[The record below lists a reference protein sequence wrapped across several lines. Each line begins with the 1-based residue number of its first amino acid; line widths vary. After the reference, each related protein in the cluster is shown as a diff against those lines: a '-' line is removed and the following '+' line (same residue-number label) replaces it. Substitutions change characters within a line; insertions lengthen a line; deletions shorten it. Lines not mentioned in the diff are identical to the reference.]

1 MGPQPG
7 LLEDQV
13 VPVQHEVLNADH
25 RLAHLAVHQ
34 AQAQAVVHLEQ
45 AQLEVQLVA
54 LQVLDLPEALLEVLL
69 AVQQAQALPV
79 VLTQEVRQEE
89 VLLLAALRKE
99 RRS

>member
-1 MGPQPG
+1 
-7 LLEDQV
+7 V

-25 RLAHLAVHQ
+25 RQAHLAVQ
-34 AQAQAVVHLEQ
+34 QGQVQAVVHREQ
-45 AQLEVQLVA
+45 AQLEVQLVD

-69 AVQQAQALPV
+69 AVQQVQALPV

-89 VLLLAALRKE
+89 VLLLAALHKE